1 VKNRIFFK
9 LLAVFLIVIAATAAI
24 LDVMIGGAWEASL
37 RAEIERSLT
46 QKTLLFAHRVETD
59 HTHSLAE
66 IAAQE
71 GQAAGA
77 RATIIDASGKV
88 LADSESNPAGMES
101 PASRQEFAA
110 ALSGK
115 TGENERVSS
124 TLGIPFL
131 YVAAPI
137 SGGAVRLA
145 YPLSD
150 VEAVQGQVHRRLLW
164 GSAVALLIALLIAFT
179 ASVFTSRRLER
190 IVDVAARIEQGDLR
204 ARVSDSPLDEIGRVA
219 AAIDK
224 TAGQV
229 EKSFAAV
236 RSSQRQLETLL
247 NSMQD
252 AVIAISSDGLV
263 QWANQP
269 MDRLVR
275 QRTRLNAPVVE
286 TIRDPDFLATVK
298 AATATKEVKTA
309 RATSIVPGRAFDV
322 TAAPLPDG
330 GVVAV
335 LRDLTETERVEKTR
349 RDFIANVSHELRT
362 PLTSIQGYS
371 ETLLDTV
378 SESSGSTREFLE
390 IIRKNAARMARLTE
404 DLLTLA
410 RVESGETRFDTEPLP
425 PLELLHDAEESFREI
440 ARAQGVELQIVG
452 LQPALSPTASS
463 QSTSTQAAN
472 AQRQTTARATTAGS
486 TSDAQTTG
494 SSPDA
499 LAVESLPPVLADRE
513 AIHQVFSNLIDNA
526 MKYGR
531 SGGRIR
537 LGARPAQRGVEFGV
551 EFYVQDFGAGISSEH
566 LPRLFE
572 RFYRVDKA
580 RSRESGGT
588 GLGLAI
594 AKHIMFAHGG
604 VIRAESELGHG
615 STFLFT
621 LPVA

>member
-1 VKNRIFFK
+1 MKNRIFFK
-9 LLAVFLIVIAATAAI
+9 LLAVFLIVIAATAAV
-24 LDVMIGGAWEASL
+24 LYVMIGNAWEASL
-37 RAEIERSLT
+37 RAEIERNLT

-59 HTHSLAE
+59 KTHSLPE

-88 LADSESNPAGMES
+88 LADSQSNPDTMENH
-101 PASRQEFAA
+101 AHRKEFMA
-110 ALSGK
+110 ALAGH
-115 TGENERVSS
+115 TGESERRSV
-124 TLGIPFL
+124 TVGIPFL

-150 VEAVQGQVHRRLLW
+150 VEAVQAQVRRHLLW
-164 GSAVALLIALLIAFT
+164 GSLFACFIALLIAAA
-179 ASVFTSRRLER
+179 ASVWTSRRLQH
-190 IVDVAARIEQGDLR
+190 IVDVAVRIERGDLR
-204 ARVSDSPLDEIGRVA
+204 ARVNDRSSDEIGRVA

-224 TAGQV
+224 TAGQI
-229 EKSFAAV
+229 ERSFAAV
-236 RSSQRQLETLL
+236 RSSQHQLETLL

-252 AVIAISSDGLV
+252 AVIAISADGLV
-263 QWANQP
+263 RWANQP
-269 MDRLVR
+269 MDQLVP
-275 QRTRLNAPVVE
+275 QHTRLHAPVVE
-286 TIRDPDFLATVK
+286 TIRDPDFLAAVQ
-298 AATATKEVKTA
+298 AATLTKEVKSA
-309 RATSIVPGRAFDV
+309 RSSSIVPGRAFDV

-362 PLTSIQGYS
+362 PLTSIQGYT
-371 ETLLDTV
+371 ETLLD
-378 SESSGSTREFLE
+378 SLPENAGSTRDFLE
-390 IIRKNAARMARLTE
+390 VIRKNALRMSRLTE

-410 RVESGETRFDTEPLP
+410 RVESGETRFEREPVAP
-425 PLELLHDAEESFREI
+425 VELLNEAEESFREI
-440 ARAQGVELQIVG
+440 TRGQGVELKIDG
-452 LQPALSPTASS
+452 HDL
-463 QSTSTQAAN
+463 
-472 AQRQTTARATTAGS
+472 
-486 TSDAQTTG
+486 
-494 SSPDA
+494 DA
-499 LAVESLPPVLADRE
+499 LPHVLADRE
-513 AIHQVFSNLIDNA
+513 AVHQVFANLIDNA

-531 SGGRIR
+531 SGGRIE
-537 LGARPAQRGVEFGV
+537 LGARSAERGV
-551 EFYVQDFGAGISSEH
+551 EFYVRDFGAGISSEH

-594 AKHIMFAHGG
+594 AKHIMRAHSGS
-604 VIRAESELGHG
+604 IRAESEIARG

-621 LPVA
+621 LPTA